1 MGRVY
6 SGTSLRWIGGVS
18 VYTRSQTAL
27 LGYWSIINIVVP
39 SAGAPQRGF
48 LRHSKELWEYKTPIE
63 ANAFILCALTASDVD
78 TDSGHSLTAGTV
90 PSSPFSVS
98 L

>member
-6 SGTSLRWIGGVS
+6 SRTSLRGRGGVS
-18 VYTRSQTAL
+18 VYTRSQTAFSD
-27 LGYWSIINIVVP
+27 YWWTINIVVP

-63 ANAFILCALTASDVD
+63 AKAYI
-78 TDSGHSLTAGTV
+78 
-90 PSSPFSVS
+90 
-98 L
+98 